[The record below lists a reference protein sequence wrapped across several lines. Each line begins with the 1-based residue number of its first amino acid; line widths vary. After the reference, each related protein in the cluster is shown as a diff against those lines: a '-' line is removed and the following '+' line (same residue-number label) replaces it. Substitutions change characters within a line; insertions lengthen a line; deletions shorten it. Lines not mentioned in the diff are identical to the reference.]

1 MAKVTR
7 YRCWGVVILFV
18 WIAMPF
24 FTNAQNNYLLQI
36 NYVDSNISNAR
47 ENAAIQ
53 TLFNS
58 KAECDAYILKLIANL
73 QNKGFI
79 AASLDSIYHTPNHGV
94 IQIFLG
100 QQYQTLLLTIRP
112 QDLLTM
118 QDVLPKN
125 KLQQINTINFSAYPD
140 MAEKVLDYFEEK
152 GYPFAKINL
161 DSLEIIDNKILGI
174 LQIDKGFPYRI
185 DSIRLIGPAKIS
197 DNFMH
202 RYLNIERGSPYSKKK
217 LNKIN
222 QRLLEL
228 PYLQQ
233 SNPWDIAMLNT
244 GSIVNL
250 YLQPRRSNQVNV
262 LAGFLPANQ
271 QLGGKLLF
279 TIDANLKLQNA
290 FSSGESLG
298 LVWQQIQPKSPRI
311 NLQYTQP
318 YMFNSPFG
326 IDFLFDLLKKDSAFL
341 NINGQLGL
349 LYMLSPTQTGKIII
363 QSQRTNI
370 LDTDTNFVKLSK
382 RLPNVA
388 DVSSVNL
395 GVDYEL
401 SNTDY
406 KFNPR
411 SGIEI
416 NFSALAGN
424 KTIKKN
430 NSIVQIKDASFDYT
444 NLYDSVKLKTYQFR
458 LKLKSSKYFKTG
470 KQTVLKTAINAGLYQ
485 SPQFYNN
492 DLFQIGGY
500 KTLRGFDEESIYANQ
515 YLIGTLEYRYLLTQN
530 SNFFA
535 FTDFGWSG
543 NKVIRQTYNYLGAG
557 LGISF
562 ETKGGIFNLSYAVG
576 KRNDLNFDIK
586 QSKIHFGFVSIF

>member
-1 MAKVTR
+1 M
-7 YRCWGVVILFV
+7 VILFF
-18 WIAMPF
+18 WFTMPF
-24 FTNAQNNYLLQI
+24 IANAQNNYLLQV
-36 NYVDSNISNAR
+36 NYVDSNFNNAR

-53 TLFNS
+53 ILFNS
-58 KAECDAYILKLIANL
+58 KTECDQYIVKLLSNL
-73 QNKGFI
+73 RAKGFI
-79 AASLDSIYHTPNHGV
+79 AASLDSISHIENHGF
-94 IQIFLG
+94 IQIYLG
-100 QQYQTLLLTIRP
+100 QQYKSLQLTIRP
-112 QDLLTM
+112 KDLLVM
-118 QDVLPKN
+118 QDVVPKN
-125 KLQQINTINFSAYPD
+125 KLQPLNNINFSAYPD
-140 MAEKVLDYFEEK
+140 IAEKLLDYFEER

-161 DSLEIIDNKILGI
+161 DSLQIIDNKILAT
-174 LQIDKGFPYRI
+174 LLIDKGFSYRI
-185 DSIRLIGPAKIS
+185 DSIRLFGSAKIS

-233 SNPWDIAMLNT
+233 SNPWDITMLNT

-250 YLQPRRSNQVNV
+250 YLKPRRSNQVNV

-298 LVWQQIQPKSPRI
+298 LVWQQIQPKSPRL

-341 NINGQLGL
+341 NINGQLGF
-349 LYMLSPTQTGKIII
+349 LYMLSPIQTGKIII
-363 QSQRTNI
+363 QSQQTNI
-370 LDTDTNFVKLSK
+370 LDTDTNLVKLTK

-395 GVDYEL
+395 GIDYEL

-416 NFSALAGN
+416 YFSALAGN

-430 NSIVQIKDASFDYT
+430 NAIVQIKDASFDYAI
-444 NLYDSVKLKTYQFR
+444 LYDSVKLKTYQFK
-458 LKLKSSKYFKTG
+458 LKLKLSKYFKSG

-485 SPQFYNN
+485 SPQYFNN
-492 DLFQIGGY
+492 DVFQIGGY

-515 YLIGTLEYRYLLTQN
+515 YIIGTVEYRYLLTQN
-530 SNFFA
+530 SNIFG
-535 FTDFGWSG
+535 FTDIGWSG
-543 NKVIRQTYNYLGAG
+543 NKGIRQSNSYLGAG